1 MQAPEPGQ
9 CVYPKSPALY
19 LGLTSAVALMMAQ
32 AIINTVAGCICC
44 KKHPHPSDKNWTVA
58 LVSFIVSWYFYICF
72 NVKARDIQYCC
83 VHVFKFFPFCSNYI
97 FVSGC

>member
-1 MQAPEPGQ
+1 VQAPEPGQ
-9 CVYPKSPALY
+9 CVYPKSPALL

-58 LVSFIVSWYFYICF
+58 LVSFIVSWYFYVSSKIEA
-72 NVKARDIQYCC
+72 KAVLYCC
-83 VHVFKFFPFCSNYI
+83 VLFFLFNLDI
-97 FVSGC
+97 HEWL